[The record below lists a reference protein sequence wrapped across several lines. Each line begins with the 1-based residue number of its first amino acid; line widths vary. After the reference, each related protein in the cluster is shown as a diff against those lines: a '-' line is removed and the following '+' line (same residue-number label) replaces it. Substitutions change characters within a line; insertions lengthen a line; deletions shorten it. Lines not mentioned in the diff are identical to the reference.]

1 MGNTIVYIPMEK
13 DGDGKEVERYKIN
26 NMERLIKTDVD
37 GMSNSIGEVVNKITK
52 LWSLPQTEKVKD
64 YIKIMSV
71 VGSLTIDFVKTGIK
85 AEIPDEIEEFLEEVK
100 KPYFMRYIK
109 TYHSYVTKE
118 KRINNNNEIL
128 GEEEEHLFDEQ
139 ELHHEQDLQVHG
151 QQVGKIN
158 LEKGKGSLTGQACWL
173 PNHIYIT
180 ILIRR
185 Y

>member
-52 LWSLPQTEKVKD
+52 LWSLPQTEKVKNF
-64 YIKIMSV
+64 IKIMSV

-100 KPYFMRYIK
+100 NP
-109 TYHSYVTKE
+109 
-118 KRINNNNEIL
+118 IL
-128 GEEEEHLFDEQ
+128 
-139 ELHHEQDLQVHG
+139 
-151 QQVGKIN
+151 
-158 LEKGKGSLTGQACWL
+158 
-173 PNHIYIT
+173 
-180 ILIRR
+180 
-185 Y
+185 